1 MGWHQPGRIRPSA
14 HQPLSA
20 DLAGAPFPGG
30 QYPNGCN
37 DDDLF
42 VEHHGYFMDQELMAA
57 SAGYV
62 RDSFVMASLDQ
73 FSEFEHLERILLD
86 AVCDEP
92 IDYSEES
99 LEGSAE
105 ISEKYRKYQ
114 KEPYLP
120 EPHYRREE

>member
-1 MGWHQPGRIRPSA
+1 MMMT
-14 HQPLSA
+14 
-20 DLAGAPFPGG
+20 F
-30 QYPNGCN
+30 
-37 DDDLF
+37 F
-42 VEHHGYFMDQELMAA
+42 VEHHGYFIDQELMAA

-99 LEGSAE
+99 LEEPAE
-105 ISEKYRKYQ
+105 VPEKYRKYQ
-114 KEPYLP
+114 KEHYVP

>member
-1 MGWHQPGRIRPSA
+1 MMMT
-14 HQPLSA
+14 
-20 DLAGAPFPGG
+20 F
-30 QYPNGCN
+30 
-37 DDDLF
+37 F

-99 LEGSAE
+99 LEGPAE

>member
-1 MGWHQPGRIRPSA
+1 
-14 HQPLSA
+14 
-20 DLAGAPFPGG
+20 
-30 QYPNGCN
+30 
-37 DDDLF
+37 
-42 VEHHGYFMDQELMAA
+42 MDQELMAA

-99 LEGSAE
+99 LEEPTESTGE
-105 ISEKYRKYQ
+105 IPQIPEGALCAGAA
-114 KEPYLP
+114 LP
-120 EPHYRREE
+120 A

>member
-1 MGWHQPGRIRPSA
+1 
-14 HQPLSA
+14 
-20 DLAGAPFPGG
+20 
-30 QYPNGCN
+30 
-37 DDDLF
+37 
-42 VEHHGYFMDQELMAA
+42 MDQELMAA

-99 LEGSAE
+99 LEGPAE
-105 ISEKYRKYQ
+105 IPEKYRKYQ
-114 KEPYLP
+114 NEPLCAGAALP
-120 EPHYRREE
+120 A

>member
-1 MGWHQPGRIRPSA
+1 
-14 HQPLSA
+14 
-20 DLAGAPFPGG
+20 
-30 QYPNGCN
+30 
-37 DDDLF
+37 
-42 VEHHGYFMDQELMAA
+42 MDQELMAA

-62 RDSFVMASLDQ
+62 HDSFVMASLDQ

-99 LEGSAE
+99 LEEPAE
-105 ISEKYRKYQ
+105 IPEKYRKYQ
-114 KEPYLP
+114 KEPYVP

>member
-1 MGWHQPGRIRPSA
+1 
-14 HQPLSA
+14 
-20 DLAGAPFPGG
+20 
-30 QYPNGCN
+30 
-37 DDDLF
+37 
-42 VEHHGYFMDQELMAA
+42 MDQELMAA

-99 LEGSAE
+99 LEEPAEVPENTANIRMSPMCRSRITGVRNKRSAQ
-105 ISEKYRKYQ
+105 RK
-114 KEPYLP
+114 KIRCALALFW
-120 EPHYRREE
+120 

>member
-1 MGWHQPGRIRPSA
+1 MMMT
-14 HQPLSA
+14 
-20 DLAGAPFPGG
+20 F
-30 QYPNGCN
+30 
-37 DDDLF
+37 F
-42 VEHHGYFMDQELMAA
+42 VEYHGYFMDQELMAA

-99 LEGSAE
+99 PQTSEGALCTGAA
-105 ISEKYRKYQ
+105 
-114 KEPYLP
+114 LP
-120 EPHYRREE
+120 A